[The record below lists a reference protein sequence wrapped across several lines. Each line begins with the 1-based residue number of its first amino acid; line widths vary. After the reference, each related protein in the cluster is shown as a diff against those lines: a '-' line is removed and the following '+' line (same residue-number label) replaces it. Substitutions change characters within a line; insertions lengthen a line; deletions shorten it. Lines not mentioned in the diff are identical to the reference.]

1 MRHLNNSNPEP
12 PNTLLP
18 LYRGTGFRGGIQG
31 IGEASLARAR
41 LALQYRRFF
50 TMSKIPRHIIDD
62 ILETA
67 KIEEVIG
74 DFIDLNKKGVRYLG
88 RCPFHDDRHLGS
100 FVVYPKGNCYKCFS
114 CGAKGGVVDFL
125 MNHEKLSYPDAI
137 RWLGK
142 KYNIETD
149 MQDFNYTP
157 PPRPKP
163 EPLPMLV
170 LPKYIMAS
178 TLLNV
183 EQSTLVRWIRT
194 NIRWDTVQRKRI
206 DEVLNHYAV
215 GCSRQGMTVFW
226 QMDEQGRLRTG
237 KMMRYREDGHRDRSQ
252 GYNFDWIHAALCR
265 TRKTYDSEGNI
276 IAEGPLPH
284 PELYNPDK
292 QEMMS
297 CYFGLHLLDKYRRK
311 DIDQTVCIV
320 ESEKTALLMAIAY
333 GNHTNQVWMACGGLE
348 NINRDKLA
356 PIIEQRRRII
366 LYPDRDGID
375 KWRIK
380 AEQLHYDRVIVDTT
394 PVTKW
399 WLPRDGE
406 KADIA
411 DVVIRCIN
419 ESQPL
424 TNIKS
429 VEDSMPQAKQLIDKL
444 NLEIENND
452 RRTDTNEQRRD
463 GDRGMQG
470 ASGVDS
476 LAQFDCAEPRRCG
489 ERLTKDVPTLHY
501 RNGEADNRTISR
513 DACAVK
519 HDEGRC

>member
-1 MRHLNNSNPEP
+1 
-12 PNTLLP
+12 
-18 LYRGTGFRGGIQG
+18 
-31 IGEASLARAR
+31 
-41 LALQYRRFF
+41 
-50 TMSKIPRHIIDD
+50 MSKMTKIPRHIIDD

-67 KIEEVIG
+67 KIEDVIG
-74 DFIDLNKKGVRYLG
+74 DFIDLKKKGVRYLG
-88 RCPFHDDRHLGS
+88 RCPFHDDRHIGS

-149 MQDFNYTP
+149 MNDFNYTP

-194 NIRWDTVQRKRI
+194 GIRWDTVQRKRI
-206 DEVLNHYAV
+206 DEVLNHYAI

-226 QMDEQGRLRTG
+226 QMDERGQLRTG
-237 KMMRYREDGHRDRSQ
+237 KMMRYRKDGHRDKSQ

-292 QEMMS
+292 QEMVS

-348 NINRDKLA
+348 NINRDKLK
-356 PIIEQRRRII
+356 PLIDQRRKIL
-366 LYPDRDGID
+366 LYPDRDGIK
-375 KWRIK
+375 KWQQK

-399 WLPRDGE
+399 WKPQDGE

-429 VEDSMPQAKQLIDKL
+429 VEDSMPQAKPLIDKL
-444 NLEIENND
+444 NLEIEDND

-476 LAQFDCAEPRRCG
+476 ATEPDCQKP
-489 ERLTKDVPTLHY
+489 
-501 RNGEADNRTISR
+501 
-513 DACAVK
+513 
-519 HDEGRC
+519 